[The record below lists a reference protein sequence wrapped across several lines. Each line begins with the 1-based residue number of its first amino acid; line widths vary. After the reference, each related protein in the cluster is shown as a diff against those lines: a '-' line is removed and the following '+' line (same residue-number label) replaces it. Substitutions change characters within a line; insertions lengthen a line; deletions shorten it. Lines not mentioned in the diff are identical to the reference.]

1 DDQRLRQ
8 PPPGCEMLGDEG
20 ELIFR
25 VLLSR
30 DLTGLLIGNAGAN
43 IKELRRES
51 GAKIVVRDDSVV
63 GHRLATLSGSHE
75 SLAEALR
82 RITELMEREADREEF
97 QHYLRLI
104 NFGESEGAEPSGKG
118 RHRPSPVEAEGFD
131 GMRHLQQDL
140 DSMPPGTSE
149 LSYSVCCALP
159 ASLVPALIGRSGDFV
174 RSIEE
179 RTGAKVDIAREARGK
194 DGYRKMECVGPL
206 ASIYAAH
213 TLMMHRLQEVERA
226 PERPARRPVPR
237 HSGWSS
243 ANAAPLAPTATEK
256 SQAEKQ
262 QDLRATI
269 AELERKLL
277 AARAVCQ
284 KVWGSGQRDGT
295 CALYKTSH
303 RPGRVA
309 VRRPPLRRRGA
320 NVKMPPV
327 MPLPPPPSA
336 AAAQWAQ
343 HAYTASTQAAAAKA
357 AAAKAAEVAAAQA
370 AAAQAA
376 ATQAQVAQVSAQ
388 QAAAAQVAQSLGY
401 NVAPVGVPTAAAYG
415 DLPSAAPPYGLSS
428 PNPMPSA
435 MASIHPLMLVPAAL
449 ATFLEDPV
457 LRRRRQHEFLAE
469 IAVDA

>member
-1 DDQRLRQ
+1 MKRGYDEGPGRERARERFGLKALVPDTFASFLLRERGVAKEELQQESGARVIFSNKGDFFPGTALRVLGVYADAPENVLRGLELVMSRMQELAEDDQRLRQ

-277 AARAVCQ
+277 AARAV
-284 KVWGSGQRDGT
+284 
-295 CALYKTSH
+295 
-303 RPGRVA
+303 
-309 VRRPPLRRRGA
+309 
-320 NVKMPPV
+320 
-327 MPLPPPPSA
+327 
-336 AAAQWAQ
+336 
-343 HAYTASTQAAAAKA
+343 
-357 AAAKAAEVAAAQA
+357 
-370 AAAQAA
+370 
-376 ATQAQVAQVSAQ
+376 
-388 QAAAAQVAQSLGY
+388 
-401 NVAPVGVPTAAAYG
+401 
-415 DLPSAAPPYGLSS
+415 
-428 PNPMPSA
+428 
-435 MASIHPLMLVPAAL
+435 
-449 ATFLEDPV
+449 
-457 LRRRRQHEFLAE
+457 
-469 IAVDA
+469 